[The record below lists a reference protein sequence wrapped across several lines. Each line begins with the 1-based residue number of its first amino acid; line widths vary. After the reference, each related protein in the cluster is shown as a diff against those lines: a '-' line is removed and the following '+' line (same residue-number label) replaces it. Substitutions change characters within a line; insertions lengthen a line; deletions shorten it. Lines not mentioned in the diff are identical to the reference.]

1 MPVRPNAAALSRMEI
16 TMTAKPLY
24 RIAFTSLLILATI
37 STQVRDAFAQMPA
50 TETSS
55 KPLRAE
61 SSPLHK
67 STGSTYVIGDG
78 DLLAINVWNEP
89 DFKQSF
95 PVRPDGKITLPLIGS
110 LQAAGTTPSQL
121 EATIATRL
129 EAFIHNPNVTV
140 MVMTINSRKFNILG
154 RVARPGSYPLS
165 GNITVLD
172 AIAQAGGLTPFAK
185 VTRIYVLRKAS
196 NGSETHL
203 PFNYKDILH
212 GKHQDQNVLLR
223 PHDTVVVP

>member
-1 MPVRPNAAALSRMEI
+1 
-16 TMTAKPLY
+16 MTATPFY
-24 RIAFTSLLILATI
+24 RIAFTSLLLLATI
-37 STQVRDAFAQMPA
+37 ATQARDAFAQTPA
-50 TETSS
+50 TEASS
-55 KPLRAE
+55 APLRAE
-61 SSPLHK
+61 ISPPHK
-67 STGSTYVIGDG
+67 STSSTYVIGDG

-185 VTRIYVLRKAS
+185 VTHIYVLRKAS
-196 NGSETHL
+196 NGSETRL
-203 PFNYKDILH
+203 PFNS
-212 GKHQDQNVLLR
+212 LLSKIADNCGGLAAER
-223 PHDTVVVP
+223 AG